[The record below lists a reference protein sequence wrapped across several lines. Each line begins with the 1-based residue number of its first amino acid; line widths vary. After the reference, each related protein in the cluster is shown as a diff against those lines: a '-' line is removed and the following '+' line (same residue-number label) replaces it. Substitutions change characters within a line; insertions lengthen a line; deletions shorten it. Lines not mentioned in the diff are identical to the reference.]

1 MSDEALCDE
10 PLSRVAEL
18 IKDRTVSSTDVVEA
32 TLARI
37 ERLGKSCNCYITV
50 TADRAREQALALDK
64 LVSSGIRLGP
74 LHGIPISYKDNIAS
88 ANVRTTAGSA
98 ILRDLIPDRN
108 AAVLDRLTAAGA
120 VMIGKA
126 NLYEFAFGA
135 PHPLYGPTKNPW
147 NLTHG
152 CGGSSSGSASAVAAG
167 MCHGSI
173 GTDTGGSIRIPAA
186 FCGVIG
192 FKPTYGRVSRA
203 GVVPLS
209 ANLDHVGPLTRTVR
223 DAAILLEA
231 MSGADRADPTAINR
245 PSGDFTSK
253 LEAGVRGLRLG
264 LLAPQATERLQTD
277 VRGATT
283 AAYRVFE
290 GAGANLVEVQLPDL
304 TEVRAACWT
313 IMRAEAA
320 EYHRPY
326 LRSKADQYHPTV
338 RTLIE
343 GGEFIPAT
351 EYVHA
356 QRVRSKA
363 AADVRSALDG
373 IDALLLPAVA
383 MAAYP
388 IGQKTVD
395 LGGYEEDVLSAMTRY
410 TPLFNLTGHPALVL
424 PCGFSSAGMP
434 IGLQVVS
441 KLLDDAM
448 VLRVAHTY
456 ESLTE
461 WHQRRPRVVVEPAQN
476 TVTVR
481 EA

>member
-1 MSDEALCDE
+1 VADDALCDA
-10 PLSRVAEL
+10 PLSRVADL
-18 IKDRTVSSTDVVEA
+18 IKARKVFPTDVIEA
-32 TLARI
+32 TLSRI
-37 ERLGKSCNCYITV
+37 ERLGKICNCYITV
-50 TADRAREQALALDK
+50 TADRAREHALALDK
-64 LVSSGIRLGP
+64 LLHAGIHLGP
-74 LHGIPISYKDNIAS
+74 LHGIPISLKDNIAS

-98 ILRDLIPDRN
+98 ILKDWVPDRS
-108 AAVLDRLTAAGA
+108 ATAVDRLARAGA
-120 VMIGKA
+120 VTIAKA

-147 NLTHG
+147 NPNHG
-152 CGGSSSGSASAVAAG
+152 CAGSSSGSASAVAAG
-167 MCHGSI
+167 LCYGSV

-203 GVVPLS
+203 GVIPLS
-209 ANLDHVGPLTRTVR
+209 ANLDHVGPLARTVR
-223 DAAILLEA
+223 DAGILFEA
-231 MSGADRADPTAINR
+231 MAGPDREDPTATNR
-245 PSGDFTSK
+245 PPANFTS
-253 LEAGVRGLRLG
+253 EIDAGVRGLRLG
-264 LLAPQATERLQTD
+264 LLAPQATERLQTE
-277 VRGATT
+277 VRAALT

-290 GAGANLVEVQLPDL
+290 DAGALLVDVQLPDL

-356 QRVRSKA
+356 QRVRGKA
-363 AADVRSALDG
+363 AADVRSALAG
-373 IDALLLPAVA
+373 VDALLLPAVA

-388 IGQKTVD
+388 IGQQIVD
-395 LGGYEEDVLSAMTRY
+395 LGGYQEDVLGAMTRY
-410 TPLFNLTGHPALVL
+410 TPLFNLTGHPVLVL
-424 PCGFSSAGMP
+424 PCGFNAEGMP
-434 IGLQVVS
+434 IGMQVVGR
-441 KLLDDAM
+441 LFDEAR
-448 VLRVAHTY
+448 VLRVAQTY

-461 WHQRRPRVVVEPAQN
+461 WHRRRPPIIAESLRKA
-476 TVTVR
+476 
-481 EA
+481 EAL

>member
-1 MSDEALCDE
+1 MTDDALCDE
-10 PLSRVAEL
+10 PISRIAEL
-18 IKDRTVSSTDVVEA
+18 IKTRKVSPIDITEA

-37 ERLGKSCNCYITV
+37 ERLGKICNCYITV
-50 TADRAREQALALDK
+50 TADRAREHALALDK
-64 LVSSGIRLGP
+64 MQRAGVHLGP
-74 LHGIPISYKDNIAS
+74 LHGIPISLKDNIAS

-98 ILRDLIPDRN
+98 ILKDWIPDRN
-108 AAVLDRLTAAGA
+108 ATVLDRLTAAGA
-120 VMIGKA
+120 VLIGKA

-135 PHPLYGPTKNPW
+135 PHPLYGTTKNPW
-147 NLTHG
+147 NPTHG
-152 CGGSSSGSASAVAAG
+152 CAGSSSGSASAVAAG
-167 MCHGSI
+167 LCYGSI

-192 FKPTYGRVSRA
+192 FKPTYGRLSRA

-223 DAAILLEA
+223 DTGILLEA

-245 PSGDFTSK
+245 PPADFTSR
-253 LEAGVRGLRLG
+253 LDDGVRGLRLG
-264 LLAPQATERLQTD
+264 LLAPQPTERLQTE
-277 VRGATT
+277 VRA
-283 AAYRVFE
+283 ALKFAYRVFE
-290 GAGANLVEVQLPDL
+290 DAGAELIEVQLPDL
-304 TEVRAACWT
+304 TEIRAAMWT
-313 IMRAEAA
+313 MVRAEAA

-338 RTLIE
+338 RTLLE

-363 AADVRSALDG
+363 AADVRSALAG
-373 IDALLLPAVA
+373 LDALLLPAVA

-388 IGQKTVD
+388 IGQQMVD
-395 LGGYEEDVLSAMTRY
+395 LGGEDESVLLAMTRY

-424 PCGFSSAGMP
+424 PCGFNQAGMP
-434 IGLQVVS
+434 IGLQIVGRNF
-441 KLLDDAM
+441 DDAM

-461 WHQRRPRVVVEPAQN
+461 WHKKRPPLITESMQKA
-476 TVTVR
+476 
-481 EA
+481 EAR